1 MTKTKVDTSS
11 PSHLVSPKEKRLR
24 HKMESGNESGDSG
37 QSQTLKPHQFE
48 QQPVVQP
55 LQVNEKKKVNR
66 APSPA
71 RPKDVPGWS
80 LTKIRGGIGTPTL
93 SVKPGSIHI
102 GSRVSRRS
110 PASGKDMK
118 SEKGKVPGKSM
129 LSVASAPKSGGK
141 SAKVG
146 RRKISDASNASDDLS
161 KDSGCVPG
169 KLSPTDS
176 SSELSDCASEE
187 NKLSTDALSSD
198 TESSSRCGATDN
210 EKSGKDLILGR
221 PGKLGRGDGAKTPV
235 EKDRLSI
242 GVETGEGSISPG
254 EERSVTSFD
263 SRMLA
268 STSLAFSDLTEEF
281 MDGTHEEFV
290 REIEELRSENDYL
303 KDEIEEL
310 RSEMLEMRD
319 MYMEE
324 DVYQLQDL
332 RQQLDQANK
341 TCRILQYRLRKAE
354 RRSLRVAQTGQVD
367 GELIRTL
374 EQDVKVAKDVSIR
387 LHNELES
394 VEKKRTRLEQENEEL
409 RVQLQDLEVAKQVL
423 QTEMDK
429 AREQNSQ
436 KKRASDRRSN
446 SKPEKK
452 PTPQAEDSSDLK
464 CQLHFAKE
472 ESALMCKKLTKLVK
486 ESESMREALGK
497 YRSLYGEVDAALTV
511 EEVAESPHTREA
523 EVRVHLKL
531 VEEEANLLSRRIV
544 ELEVENRGL
553 RAEMDDMKTQDMG
566 PGGGLGH
573 GGGGGLLV
581 LQGAENVMELQR
593 HLQFVEEEAEL
604 LRRSLMEL
612 EEQNKLLMN
621 ELNRYKS
628 ELPPVPLPPSSA
640 NGEPDSLAATSPS
653 PTIAPLPDE
662 GGGVGEPVGEE
673 LASARLQIGELSGKV
688 KKLQYENRVLLSNLQ
703 RCDLASSQR
712 PALETDA
719 EAGDSAE
726 CVPSEGLREGPVGGE
741 GNEEDERRGPS
752 EGDKPVPGL
761 GLGLLISDCGHA
773 SAPCLLKDRQALL
786 AVREQAQ
793 LVSTAIQLLTSPDSN
808 CLLSLDSSDSLYR
821 KLSDDDDDAAE
832 NVILEK
838 SPPTPP
844 SDLALVEALRGRLR
858 ALQSQLQAFVERV
871 EALDNSPG
879 REQVEGASPQPL
891 LSESGDPAVGLPPAS
906 APCLSESP
914 GRAITSEQKSDFR
927 DQSEREVKGQE
938 ACLSKSEEEEGGG
951 HLDSNRSQDARDQDL
966 DTKETNRALHDEVDA
981 LQAQLCEARLKTE
994 GAEQELNLERQA
1006 RRDDTHGTSHRLS
1019 QLQEEHQK
1027 ALVRRDFQLQ
1037 SLSLQTRLQQKFWS
1051 QERNRLVQEAQQ
1063 LKQSLLLL
1071 SLKLRWFLKQW
1082 RLGKKLEG
1090 DAKDIL
1096 EVGNV
1101 KDLCLLL
1108 EEEAL
1113 SPHQGDNKMAAAE
1126 EQPLS
1131 PTTKEHCLLDKS
1143 FKQNGGVSGTLAE
1156 LQGALQDLSVEL
1168 REERQGSQELT
1179 QQFAKAKASWE
1190 VERTE
1195 LKSLITQL
1203 EAKAGKAGSL
1213 AATGD
1218 KEHPDLKGAL
1228 KREREEHQHLLAESY
1243 AAVMDLTRQLQ
1254 VSERGWGREKLDLME
1269 RLGQERSQWEQRL
1282 RDAHSKSTQAVSDR
1296 SAERGSPSDA
1306 ETNGAPIQRTKSI
1319 SSILELDGC
1328 PFAPGQEVNGVHES
1342 CKLTLPPADSSP
1354 LLARTDLSGLNHKNW
1369 TYLTSEC
1376 APPEQADPFKTW
1388 DCPAT
1393 GSASSF
1399 PGLDGPQRSYTAPD
1413 KTGIRI
1419 YYSPPA
1425 VRRMEARSARGK
1437 GQQQQQQAQRGHSSR
1452 GRGEGGE
1459 GQPSVS
1465 APTSSTSLSS
1475 PASYDQWLST
1485 LSQQHRDL
1493 LEGRTGGGPSFHGL
1507 EIAGNLSDDMKE
1519 MTNCVRQAIR
1529 SSSLERKCSK
1539 EAGVQTVGVSS
1550 AGTQTAQLVSVG
1562 MQTDGPV
1569 LGGRTGLHTKSW
1581 SPRASSS
1588 LASARSRQISSSLEK
1603 VAGRIERPCC
1613 SPKYGSPKLQ
1623 RRVSASSS
1631 RLDAAST
1638 SSAGSSSVSRD
1649 RSLWSLHQRSA
1660 SCGSAWARSTTT
1672 RDSPVLS
1679 GLNDGLSSLFSVVEH
1694 AGSSEA
1700 LWKAELASSPAR
1712 QPPAG
1717 KPSCPNPGVGLS
1729 QTQTLGDSAS
1739 LGIGV
1744 PAGVGVA
1751 AHRYGAVQE
1760 FIRNVCGRSP
1770 SATSTDEPKP
1780 ECLSGLL
1787 AGSDNVT
1794 KIVNKRFM
1802 KPARD
1807 DLPPSTLSREVS
1819 LRDSLPGN
1827 ASVTLEVSSA
1837 MAAVFPRLQ
1846 AHTTQHHVHY
1856 TYYH

>member
-11 PSHLVSPKEKRLR
+11 PSHFVSPKKKGLR
-24 HKMESGNESGDSG
+24 HKMESGSESGDSG

-55 LQVNEKKKVNR
+55 LQVNEKKKINR

-110 PASGKDMK
+110 PVSGKDIK
-118 SEKGKVPGKSM
+118 SEKGKLPGKSM
-129 LSVASAPKSGGK
+129 LSVASAPKSSGK

-161 KDSGCVPG
+161 KDSGCATG

-198 TESSSRCGATDN
+198 TESSSRGGAAES
-210 EKSGKDLILGR
+210 EKSGKDHFFGR
-221 PGKLGRGDGAKTPV
+221 PGKLVRGDDAKTPL

-242 GVETGEGSISPG
+242 GMETGEGSISPG
-254 EERSVTSFD
+254 DERSVTSFD

-281 MDGTHEEFV
+281 IDGTHEKFV

-319 MYMEE
+319 MYLEE

-367 GELIRTL
+367 GELICTL

-394 VEKKRTRLEQENEEL
+394 VEKKRIRLEQENEEL

-423 QTEMDK
+423 QTEMEK
-429 AREQNSQ
+429 TREQNSQ
-436 KKRASDRRSN
+436 KKRGTDRRSN
-446 SKPEKK
+446 SKAEKK
-452 PTPQAEDSSDLK
+452 PTLQLEDSSDLR

-472 ESALMCKKLTKLVK
+472 ESALMCKKLTKLAK
-486 ESESMREALGK
+486 ESESMREELGK
-497 YRSLYGEVDAALTV
+497 FRSLYGEVDAALTV
-511 EEVAESPHTREA
+511 KEVADSPHTREA

-553 RAEMDDMKTQDMG
+553 RAEMDDMKGQDMG
-566 PGGGLGH
+566 PAAGGGMGP
-573 GGGGGLLV
+573 GGALLV

-604 LRRSLMEL
+604 LRRSLIEL
-612 EEQNKLLMN
+612 EDQNKLLMN

-628 ELPPVPLPPSSA
+628 ELPA
-640 NGEPDSLAATSPS
+640 NGETESLTSSS
-653 PTIAPLPDE
+653 PGPTGTLLEE
-662 GGGVGEPVGEE
+662 GGREAPGEANHEE
-673 LASARLQIGELSGKV
+673 LLAARLQIGELGGKM

-741 GNEEDERRGPS
+741 GNETS
-752 EGDKPVPGL
+752 EVAREALEKTVP
-761 GLGLLISDCGHA
+761 GLGLLISDCGHTRT
-773 SAPCLLKDRQALL
+773 PCLLKDREALL
-786 AVREQAQ
+786 AVREQAE
-793 LVSTAIQLLTSPDSN
+793 LVTTAIQLLTSPDSN
-808 CLLSLDSSDSLYR
+808 CLLSAASSDSLYR
-821 KLSDDDDDAAE
+821 KLSAGGGDEAAE

-838 SPPTPP
+838 SPPPTA
-844 SDLALVEALRGRLR
+844 DLPLVEALRGRLWV
-858 ALQSQLQAFVERV
+858 LQSQLQAFVERV
-871 EALDNSPG
+871 EALGDSPG
-879 REQVEGASPQPL
+879 REQVEGASPLPL
-891 LSESGDPAVGLPPAS
+891 LSESGGPVVGMPSAL
-906 APCLSESP
+906 APCPSESSA
-914 GRAITSEQKSDFR
+914 GATTAKHKSNFR

-938 ACLSKSEEEEGGG
+938 ACLSKSEEEGHG
-951 HLDSNRSQDARDQDL
+951 HLDSNRNQDARDQEL
-966 DTKETNRALHDEVDA
+966 DTKETSSVLRDEVHA
-981 LQAQLCEARLKTE
+981 LQAQLSEARQKAE
-994 GAEQELNLERQA
+994 GAEQELSLERQA
-1006 RRDDTHGTSHRLS
+1006 RRDDTHSTSHRLS
-1019 QLQEEHQK
+1019 QLQDEHQK

-1051 QERNRLVQEAQQ
+1051 QERNKLVQESQQ

-1090 DAKDIL
+1090 DAQDIL
-1096 EVGNV
+1096 EVNNV

-1131 PTTKEHCLLDKS
+1131 PTFKEHCLLEKS
-1143 FKQNGGVSGTLAE
+1143 YKQNGGLSGTLVD
-1156 LQGALQDLSVEL
+1156 LQGTLQDLSVEL

-1195 LKSLITQL
+1195 LKSLITQM
-1203 EAKAGKAGSL
+1203 ESKAGRGALLSG
-1213 AATGD
+1213 AD
-1218 KEHPDLKGAL
+1218 KDPPDLKGAL

-1243 AAVMDLTRQLQ
+1243 AAVMDLTKQLQ
-1254 VSERGWGREKLDLME
+1254 IGERSWGREKLELLE
-1269 RLGQERSQWEQRL
+1269 RLNQERSQWEQRL
-1282 RDAHSKSTQAVSDR
+1282 REAQSKSSQALSDKMT
-1296 SAERGSPSDA
+1296 EGGSLSDV
-1306 ETNGAPIQRTKSI
+1306 ETNGTFLERTKSI
-1319 SSILELDGC
+1319 SSVIELESLLDAC
-1328 PFAPGQEVNGVHES
+1328 PFAQGQEVNGKES
-1342 CKLTLPPADSSP
+1342 GRLQSAYSSP
-1354 LLARTDLSGLNHKNW
+1354 LLARTDLSGLNRKNW
-1369 TYLTSEC
+1369 KYLTSDC

-1388 DCPAT
+1388 DCPGT
-1393 GSASSF
+1393 NSSSSF
-1399 PGLDGPQRSYTAPD
+1399 PGLELSLQGPQRSYTAPD

-1425 VRRMEARSARGK
+1425 VRRMEARPSKGK
-1437 GQQQQQQAQRGHSSR
+1437 TQQLQQQQAQRGHSSR
-1452 GRGEGGE
+1452 DPGES
-1459 GQPSVS
+1459 QPSVS
-1465 APTSSTSLSS
+1465 APTSSSSLSS
-1475 PASYDQWLST
+1475 SYDQWLST

-1493 LEGRTGGGPSFHGL
+1493 LEGRTGVGGGAPFHSL
-1507 EIAGNLSDDMKE
+1507 EISGNLSDDMKE

-1539 EAGVQTVGVSS
+1539 DAGSQTAGVSS
-1550 AGTQTAQLVSVG
+1550 TGTQTARLVSVG
-1562 MQTDGPV
+1562 MQTDGA
-1569 LGGRTGLHTKSW
+1569 GSRAGFHGKSW
-1581 SPRASSS
+1581 SPRPSSS

-1603 VAGRIERPCC
+1603 VAGRMERPCC

-1631 RLDAAST
+1631 RLDV
-1638 SSAGSSSVSRD
+1638 SSSVSSSRD
-1649 RSLWSLHQRSA
+1649 RSLWNLHQRSA

-1679 GLNDGLSSLFSVVEH
+1679 GLNDGLSSLFSVVENG
-1694 AGSSEA
+1694 GSSEA
-1700 LWKAELASSPAR
+1700 LWKADLSSPAR
-1712 QPPAG
+1712 QPAG
-1717 KPSCPNPGVGLS
+1717 KPSGPNPGVGLN
-1729 QTQTLGDSAS
+1729 QALGDSS
-1739 LGIGV
+1739 LGV
-1744 PAGVGVA
+1744 SVGVGS
-1751 AHRYGAVQE
+1751 HRYGSVQE
-1760 FIRNVCGRSP
+1760 FIRTVCGRSQGP
-1770 SATSTDEPKP
+1770 SSSVDEPKP
-1780 ECLSGLL
+1780 DCLSGLL

-1807 DLPPSTLSREVS
+1807 DLVPTGLAKDAS
-1819 LRDSLPGN
+1819 LRDSLPGSSG
-1827 ASVTLEVSSA
+1827 ALEDSVCDCSSQSLTSCFARPSRHTARHSQSQCKHRLPEAAMTTEEKVEVS
-1837 MAAVFPRLQ
+1837 VE
-1846 AHTTQHHVHY
+1846 
-1856 TYYH
+1856 